1 MEQLLLHL
9 IGDYVTQT
17 DWMAKRKN
25 DSFPVAL
32 LHAAVYSLPF
42 LLITRSMAAMSVI
55 FLSHAVIDHYR
66 LVRFLIFAKN
76 WTMDRSLRWADCRT
90 TGYHKDVPAWL
101 AVWLMIAVDNTTHLA
116 INYAA
121 LRWL

>member
-25 DSFPVAL
+25 DNFAVAL

-66 LVRFLIFAKN
+66 MARYLIFAKN
-76 WTMDRSLRWADCRT
+76 WTMDRSLRWADCQA
-90 TGYHKDVPAWL
+90 TGYHKDAPAWL
-101 AVWLMIAVDNTTHLA
+101 SVWLMIAVDNTTHLT

>member
-17 DWMAKRKN
+17 DWMAKKKM
-25 DSFPVAL
+25 DSLPVAL

-42 LLITRSMAAMSVI
+42 TLIAPSVLAVAVI
-55 FLSHAVIDHYR
+55 FATHAVIDHYR
-66 LVRFLIFAKN
+66 LARFLIYAKN
-76 WTMDRSLRWADCRT
+76 WTADRTLRWADCAT
-90 TGYHKDVPAWL
+90 TGYHKDIPPWL
-101 AVWLMIAVDNTTHLA
+101 AVWLLIVVDNTTHLT